1 MTEVQKIASKFRAF
15 TPMLIGFAT
24 IFLMIGA
31 LGAWAM
37 RTEIAG
43 AVVSSGRIIVEKNRQ
58 VVQHPDGGVV
68 AEVLVRE
75 GDVVTENQVLI
86 RIDPSL
92 QESELAI
99 IESQLVEIGA
109 RRGRLEA
116 EQADA
121 NEIVFAP
128 ELLEKAK
135 NNPKVK
141 RVVDSQTRLFEAR
154 KETLEEAVNQLHNQR
169 VQLENQVTG
178 IDAQMAALTRQE
190 DLVGEETQNQETLL
204 ERGLAQS
211 SRVLSL
217 QREGARL
224 AGQVGE
230 LMARRAQ
237 ALESSA
243 ELKIEELQLYA
254 QRREDAISRLSDLE
268 INERQLSEQRRS
280 LMQRLERMEIR
291 APVAGIVYDLRVFG
305 RRSVIRPAEPVL
317 YLVPQDR
324 PLIIEAR
331 VNPVNIDEVY
341 LGQEVLLQF
350 SSFDMRDTPD
360 LYGSVT
366 QLSPDA
372 FTDEQ
377 TGATFYRV
385 EINLPEEEAAK
396 LPDGQVLVPGMP
408 VSAFIRTEDRT
419 PATYLLS
426 PITRYFDKAFRDG

>member
-1 MTEVQKIASKFRAF
+1 MSDVQKTPVRFKAF
-15 TPMLIGFAT
+15 TPLLVGFTT
-24 IFLMIGA
+24 IFLLVGV

-43 AVVSSGRIIVEKNRQ
+43 AVVASGRIIVEKNRQ

-68 AEVLVRE
+68 SEVLVRE
-75 GDVVTENQVLI
+75 GDVVKEDQVLI

-116 EQADA
+116 EQTDAD
-121 NEIVFAP
+121 EIVFDP
-128 ELLEKAK
+128 ELLEKAETD
-135 NNPKVK
+135 PKVK
-141 RVVDSQTRLFEAR
+141 RVVDSQRRLFEAR
-154 KETLEEAVNQLHNQR
+154 KATLEEAVNQLNNQR

-178 IDAQMAALTRQE
+178 IDAQMSALVRQE
-190 DLVGEETQNQETLL
+190 DLVGEETGNQQTLL

-211 SRVLSL
+211 SRVLNL

-230 LMARRAQ
+230 LTARRAQ

-280 LMQRLERMEIR
+280 LIQRLERMEIR

-331 VNPVNIDEVY
+331 VNPINIDEVY
-341 LGQEVLLQF
+341 LGQDVMLQF
-350 SSFDMRDTPD
+350 ASFDMRDAPD
-360 LYGSVT
+360 LYGSVV

-377 TGATFYRV
+377 TGTTFYRV
-385 EINLPEEEAAK
+385 EISLSEEEAAK
-396 LPDGQVLVPGMP
+396 LSGEQVLVPGMP
-408 VSAFIRTEDRT
+408 VSAFIRTQDRT
-419 PATYLLS
+419 PAAYLLS
-426 PITRYFDKAFRDG
+426 PVTRYFDKAFRDG